1 MGNILRRRKKVVTEE
16 LDEIQKRTKLLED
29 DISKTINSKRSIQWL
44 CSLTLFALTGLSV
57 AVVFFYEP
65 DRKRRA
71 AYAILSSFGGLLVM
85 YVTSVMTSGYYEWSI
100 GRKRSAYEEMAK
112 KKVALLEQ
120 VKETET
126 FKVAKEILDK
136 YGDPATPPPEPT
148 NATHRERRSA
158 TVKMPFSP
166 SAVGIE
172 VVEDVEAKRALEA
185 KRCLEDRQLMDM
197 HMANSAVGQTTVTHV
212 GRRPPRPFLKQQRTL
227 VEKFVDFLLGDGP
240 SHRFALVCA
249 SCYAHNGMAREEEF
263 DYFSYRCWVCGT
275 FNPARK
281 QRIISQPHIL
291 TTPLTRAKSESAFIN
306 RRFSLCEST
315 APKQTRQRSESLQR
329 PPTMDTKKDVTVN
342 GSADMASD

>member
-29 DISKTINSKRSIQWL
+29 DISRTINSKRSIQWL

-57 AVVFFYEP
+57 AIVFFYEP

-71 AYAILSSFGGLLVM
+71 AYAMLSSFGGLLMM
-85 YVTSVMTSGYYEWSI
+85 YVTSVMTNGYYEWSI

-148 NATHRERRSA
+148 SASHREKCSA

-166 SAVGIE
+166 PRVGI
-172 VVEDVEAKRALEA
+172 DVIQDVGVKRELEA
-185 KRCLEDRQLMDM
+185 KQCLEDRQPVDM
-197 HMANSAVGQTTVTHV
+197 LLTNSAVGQMTVANV
-212 GRRPPRPFLKQQRTL
+212 GRRPPRPFLRQQRTL

-291 TTPLTRAKSESAFIN
+291 TTSLTRAKSESAFIN
-306 RRFSLCEST
+306 RRFSLCET
-315 APKQTRQRSESLQR
+315 AAPKQTRQRSESLQR
-329 PPTMDTKKDVTVN
+329 PPLMDTKRDVTVN
-342 GSADMASD
+342 ESANMASD